1 MRIVD
6 NAPRAGVRVDRRRPG
21 VRRGG
26 RGRRDEEE
34 EEEDEDEEEDD
45 APPPPRFP
53 ASRGKAPA
61 APDPAEDA
69 YEDEED
75 EEDEE
80 DVSTTTPPWTTFF
93 DGWKDERPRAV
104 RDPRRAQAPGGQG
117 EEEAFRQELARHGIK
132 APADLS
138 KEYGAAELL
147 DRHMLDKEALLAAN
161 PAFKMFLGA
170 AQGASVPRGSLGR
183 GRSKKPRRTRKRVT
197 EGEAERKL
205 GEANLLYTQGE
216 SHYQR
221 AVELLFEVIRLSPNT
236 PDPWHTL
243 ATIHEELGDERKALD
258 FLMIAVQLTPKDLHR
273 GSASPTGHERSGP
286 AVRADVFPQGAP
298 AEPRG

>member
-1 MRIVD
+1 MR
-6 NAPRAGVRVDRRRPG
+6 RA
-21 VRRGG
+21 RGSASTADVPAY
-26 RGRRDEEE
+26 DEEDE
-34 EEEDEDEEEDD
+34 VDEMEEDEDEEEDEEED
-45 APPPPRFP
+45 EMFSP
-53 ASRGKAPA
+53 ASLPRVSRQGSKPA

-80 DVSTTTPPWTTFF
+80 DVF
-93 DGWKDERPRAV
+93 DDDNTVDDILRRMEGTSGPAPYEILAERKRLA
-104 RDPRRAQAPGGQG
+104 AKAN
-117 EEEAFRQELARHGIK
+117 EEAFRQELARHGIK

-243 ATIHEELGDERKALD
+243 ATIHEELA
-258 FLMIAVQLTPKDLHR
+258 T
-273 GSASPTGHERSGP
+273 SARRSISP
-286 AVRADVFPQGAP
+286 
-298 AEPRG
+298 

>member
-1 MRIVD
+1 MR
-6 NAPRAGVRVDRRRPG
+6 RA
-21 VRRGG
+21 RGSASTADVPAY
-26 RGRRDEEE
+26 DEEDE
-34 EEEDEDEEEDD
+34 VDEMEEDEDEEEDEEED
-45 APPPPRFP
+45 EMPPPPPRFP

-80 DVSTTTPPWTTFF
+80 DVF
-93 DGWKDERPRAV
+93 DDDNTVDDILRRMEGTSGPAPYEILAERKRLA
-104 RDPRRAQAPGGQG
+104 AKAN
-117 EEEAFRQELARHGIK
+117 EEAFRQELARHGIK

-236 PDPWHTL
+236 PTPGTPSPPSTRSS
-243 ATIHEELGDERKALD
+243 AT
-258 FLMIAVQLTPKDLHR
+258 
-273 GSASPTGHERSGP
+273 SARRSISS
-286 AVRADVFPQGAP
+286 
-298 AEPRG
+298 